1 MKKAFLFLC
10 LVLLSELVMA
20 SYKVT
25 DFESGLNGAY
35 VVWNG
40 TCQLADNPVTTDN
53 PSAKALQVN
62 SADNCPVGFPLTL
75 PQGKKLTDY
84 ESVKFQVLILSQS
97 TNINW
102 IGFNVGTAQNN
113 NSNNECDPEGGQG
126 PAWETGVYNKWITV
140 RLYFDET
147 KLKANLESYTTGN
160 LNLIVK
166 LGRKEFYYLIDN
178 IELEEKYTP
187 VPVPECGMPFGVNL
201 SGAEFG
207 GVYPGEDGTHYG
219 YPTYKDLNY
228 FNAKGLNLIR
238 FPFRWERVQYTM
250 GGDLVSAE
258 IAKMKTFVDAV
269 EEREMKVILD
279 LHNFGRYSFDGG
291 TTQTVIGSSPSL
303 TKEHLG
309 NLWARLAK
317 EFKDYTCIWGY
328 DIMNEPYSM
337 DASNPW
343 QTIAQAVVDSIR
355 KYDTVT
361 PIIVSGNE
369 FSSSLHWQE
378 YSDGLR
384 NLIDPSDNLIFQ
396 AHLYLD
402 KDCSGNY
409 AKSYDE
415 EGVTAQTGVERATP
429 FVSWL
434 KKYNLRGIMGEY
446 GVPDNDTRYLTA
458 LENLIS
464 YLKQNGVAGT
474 YWSAGPRWGT
484 YPLSVQPTDNYSKDR
499 PQMSVLEKYTCAD
512 ITTDADAI
520 ASETESAIIWAKAGI
535 LAVKALKDTSLT
547 VNTLSGTGILN
558 QNIAA
563 GELISVALPKGTYI
577 VCKTKISVE

>member
-1 MKKAFLFLC
+1 MKKAFIFLC
-10 LVLLSELVMA
+10 LVLLSELAMA

-40 TCQLADNPVTTDN
+40 TCQLADNPVKTDN
-53 PSAKALQVN
+53 PSTKALQVN

-113 NSNNECDPEGGQG
+113 NSNNECDPDGGQG

-147 KLKANLESYTTGN
+147 RLKANLDSYTTGN
-160 LNLIVK
+160 LNLI
-166 LGRKEFYYLIDN
+166 
-178 IELEEKYTP
+178 
-187 VPVPECGMPFGVNL
+187 C
-201 SGAEFG
+201 
-207 GVYPGEDGTHYG
+207 
-219 YPTYKDLNY
+219 
-228 FNAKGLNLIR
+228 
-238 FPFRWERVQYTM
+238 FPFRW
-250 GGDLVSAE
+250 
-258 IAKMKTFVDAV
+258 
-269 EEREMKVILD
+269 EREMKVILD

-291 TTQTVIGSSPSL
+291 TTQTVVGSSPSL

-343 QTIAQAVVDSIR
+343 QTIAQAVIDSIR

-361 PIIVSGNE
+361 PIIISGNE

-384 NLIDPSDNLIFQ
+384 NLVDPSDNLIFQ

-446 GVPDNDTRYLTA
+446 GVPDNETRYLTA

-520 ASETESAIIWAKAGI
+520 VSETESIIIWAKAGI
-535 LAVKALKDTSLT
+535 LAVKALKDTALT
-547 VNTLSGTGILN
+547 INTLSGTGILN

-577 VCKTKISVE
+577 VCETKISVE